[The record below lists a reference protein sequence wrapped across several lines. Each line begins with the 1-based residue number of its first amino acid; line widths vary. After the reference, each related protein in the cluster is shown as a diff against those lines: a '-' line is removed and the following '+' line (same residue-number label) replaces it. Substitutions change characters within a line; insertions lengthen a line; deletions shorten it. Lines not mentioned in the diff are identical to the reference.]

1 MKNTMKIIVCVI
13 LIALMNAGSYIYFE
27 YTLYEYF
34 NLTCRLLYS
43 FLFYFLQL
51 SLLKYAAR
59 SGSRIIYIFPFLWGV
74 EAWRILNYAGLI
86 LADGTFGLKFYSFS
100 SRLWVSD
107 WFPAT
112 YTPYIEVYGK
122 PLPHHITLEEII
134 KFFISVSAFF
144 FSIYS
149 INQRK
154 KNKT

>member
-1 MKNTMKIIVCVI
+1 MKNTKKLIVCGI
-13 LIALMNAGSYIYFE
+13 LLALMNAGSYIYFE

-34 NLTCRLLYS
+34 NFTCRLLYS

-51 SLLKYAAR
+51 SFLKYAAR
-59 SGSRIIYIFPFLWGV
+59 SGSRMIYFFPFHWGI
-74 EAWRILNYAGLI
+74 EIWRILNYMGLI
-86 LADGTFGLKFYSFS
+86 LPSGTFSLKFFSFS
-100 SRLWVSD
+100 SRFWLSD

-112 YTPYIEVYGK
+112 YTPYIELYGE

-134 KFFISVSAFF
+134 KFFISIAAFS

-154 KNKT
+154 KHKI